1 MSLIYLQQSRREREE
16 KDSQILLGLG
26 SGTVDTP
33 SYTSRVVKIPFSEA
47 PTPFIS
53 YTAFARLPTYIR
65 LVSTISST
73 L

>member
-1 MSLIYLQQSRREREE
+1 MYVSYIQQSRREREE

-26 SGTVDTP
+26 SGIVDTP
-33 SYTSRVVKIPFSEA
+33 SYTSRVMKIFSEA
-47 PTPFIS
+47 LILSIS

-65 LVSTISST
+65 LVSINSGT

>member
-1 MSLIYLQQSRREREE
+1 MYVSYIQQSRRERRERLV
-16 KDSQILLGLG
+16 DLLGIG

-47 PTPFIS
+47 LILSIS
-53 YTAFARLPTYIR
+53 YTAVVRLPTYIR

>member
-1 MSLIYLQQSRREREE
+1 MSLIYSKAEERERE
-16 KDSQILLGLG
+16 KDSQICLGLAAA
-26 SGTVDTP
+26 SSMHRVT
-33 SYTSRVVKIPFSEA
+33 YTSRVVKIFSEA
-47 PTPFIS
+47 LILSIS